1 MFNQVMI
8 AGWTAERR
16 VAAGILNPSKYA
28 WDLRTTLCIAITA
41 LVAGCSA
48 SAARGDLAGI
58 NRPQLSAQQCAAQA
72 DIENAALNA
81 AAADSAYIIQPG
93 DDLVI
98 SFYLNSEFN
107 DSVVVRP
114 DGQINL
120 QLVGDVRA
128 AGLTPQA
135 LAARLNEA
143 YSSELRSPDA
153 SVHVKNM
160 PSRQVY
166 VEGEVSKPKAIVLEP
181 GMTLLQAI
189 ADAGGLTDNAS
200 SDAVV
205 IRRDACGTPQGSVVN
220 LSQAME
226 QPSSGEDVALLPRDI
241 VVVPRSTIANI
252 NLFIKHYIRNNLPIQ
267 PYASFPL

>member
-1 MFNQVMI
+1 L
-8 AGWTAERR
+8 AERISTPSKNAR
-16 VAAGILNPSKYA
+16 ELVAA
-28 WDLRTTLCIAITA
+28 LCIVICA
-41 LVAGCSA
+41 LAAGCSA
-48 SAARGDLAGI
+48 SAARGDLAGTSGP
-58 NRPQLSAQQCAAQA
+58 RLSAEQCAAQA

-81 AAADSAYIIQPG
+81 AAGDSTAYIIQPG
-93 DDLVI
+93 DELAI

-107 DSVVVRP
+107 ESVVVRP
-114 DGQINL
+114 DGKINL
-120 QLVGDVRA
+120 QLAGDLQA

-135 LAARLNEA
+135 LAARLNQA

-153 SVHVKNM
+153 SVHVKST

-166 VEGEVSKPKAIVLEP
+166 IEGEVSKPKAIVLEP

-205 IRRDACGTPQGSVVN
+205 IRRDACGMPQGSVVN
-220 LSQAME
+220 LSEAMKK
-226 QPSSGEDVALLPRDI
+226 PSSGEDVALMPRDI

-252 NLFIKHYIRNNLPIQ
+252 NLFIKQYIRNNLPIQ